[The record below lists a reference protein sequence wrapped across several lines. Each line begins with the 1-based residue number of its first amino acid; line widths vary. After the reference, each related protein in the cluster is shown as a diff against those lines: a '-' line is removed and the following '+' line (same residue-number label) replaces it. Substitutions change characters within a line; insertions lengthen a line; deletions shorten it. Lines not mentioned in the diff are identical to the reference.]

1 MSADPYSMLL
11 ESYASGSAGG
21 VGVEQLLAQMGETDP
36 RVSLVT
42 KYLASR
48 REAEEAEAEVSA
60 TAEAEREAAEAE
72 KQAALRSLQRMA
84 RSMYAELEE
93 LRGRNDMLAAALG
106 ACYLCWGENV
116 SCEVCGGAGA
126 PGSAPPDGEM
136 FAALVV
142 PVLRRMQRRRKQ
154 AGAQPA
160 PPPPT
165 KSPVGRASNSNEN
178 PN

>member
-11 ESYASGSAGG
+11 ESYATGSPAGG
-21 VGVEQLLAQMGETDP
+21 GVEQLLAQMGETDP

-48 REAEEAEAEVSA
+48 REAEEAEAEE
-60 TAEAEREAAEAE
+60 AEAAQAEAAAAEAE
-72 KQAALRSLQRMA
+72 KQAAVRSLQRMA

-116 SCEVCGGAGA
+116 ACEICGGAGV
-126 PGSAPPDGEM
+126 PGSAPPDPGLFRE
-136 FAALVV
+136 VV
-142 PVLRRMQRRRKQ
+142 LPAVGRMQRRRKQ
-154 AGAQPA
+154 AGARPA
-160 PPPPT
+160 PPRTDGPD
-165 KSPVGRASNSNEN
+165 GRAFNPNEN

>member
-11 ESYASGSAGG
+11 ESYASGTPGG
-21 VGVEQLLAQMGETDP
+21 VGVEQLLAQMGESDP
-36 RVSLVT
+36 RVSLVS

-48 REAEEAEAEVSA
+48 REAEEAEAEETA
-60 TAEAEREAAEAE
+60 AHEAEAAAAEVE

-106 ACYLCWGENV
+106 ACYLCWGDNAT
-116 SCEVCGGAGA
+116 CEVCGGAGV
-126 PGSAPPDGEM
+126 PGAAPPDAEL

-142 PVLRRMQRRRKQ
+142 PAARRMQRRRKR
-154 AGAQPA
+154 AGTPSA
-160 PPPPT
+160 PPPSKGPA
-165 KSPVGRASNSNEN
+165 SRAFNSNEN

>member
-11 ESYASGSAGG
+11 ESYASGSPGGAGF
-21 VGVEQLLAQMGETDP
+21 EQLLAQMGESDP
-36 RVSLVT
+36 RVSLVS

-48 REAEEAEAEVSA
+48 REAEEAEAEESA
-60 TAEAEREAAEAE
+60 AVEAAREAAEAE
-72 KQAALRSLQRMA
+72 KQAAVRTLQRMA

-116 SCEVCGGAGA
+116 LCEVCGGEGA
-126 PGSAPPDGEM
+126 PGFTSPDGEL
-136 FAALVV
+136 FKELVS
-142 PVLRRMQRRRKQ
+142 PAMRRMQRRRKQ
-154 AGAQPA
+154 AGTRKT
-160 PPPPT
+160 PPPT
-165 KSPVGRASNSNEN
+165 KGPAGRAFNSNEN

>member
-11 ESYASGSAGG
+11 ESYASGSQGG
-21 VGVEQLLAQMGETDP
+21 VGVEQLLAQMGEGDP
-36 RVSLVT
+36 RVGLVT

-48 REAEEAEAEVSA
+48 REAEEAEAEEA
-60 TAEAEREAAEAE
+60 AAAEAQAAAAEAE
-72 KQAALRSLQRMA
+72 KQAAMRTLQRMA

-106 ACYLCWGENV
+106 ACYLCWGENAL
-116 SCEVCGGAGA
+116 CEVCGGAGA
-126 PGSAPPDGEM
+126 PGSTPPDAEL

-142 PVLRRMQRRRKQ
+142 PAARRMQRRRK
-154 AGAQPA
+154 A
-160 PPPPT
+160 PPQPPDG
-165 KSPVGRASNSNEN
+165 PAGRAFNSNEN

>member
-1 MSADPYSMLL
+1 MSADPYSLLL
-11 ESYASGSAGG
+11 ESYASGTPGG
-21 VGVEQLLAQMGETDP
+21 LGVEQLLAQMGEGDP

-48 REAEEAEAEVSA
+48 REAQEAEAEEA
-60 TAEAEREAAEAE
+60 AAAEAEREAVEAE

-106 ACYLCWGENV
+106 ACYLCWGENAM
-116 SCEVCGGAGA
+116 CEVCAGAGA
-126 PGSAPPDGEM
+126 PGSTPPDAEL

-142 PVLRRMQRRRKQ
+142 PAARRMQRRRKQ
-154 AGAQPA
+154 AGTRPA
-160 PPPPT
+160 PPPPP
-165 KSPVGRASNSNEN
+165 KGPAGRAFNSNEN